1 MVSISHD
8 CRAGV
13 EEISSLDHVYFGKVI
28 AVGGELVEDDCRGG
42 LSLVTDEED
51 CTLKT

>member
-1 MVSISHD
+1 MISISHD

-28 AVGGELVEDDCRGG
+28 AVGGELVEDDHRRGWI
-42 LSLVTDEED
+42 LVTAEED